1 MLRQKKLLLCAALMV
16 GAIFVVKALAE
27 LWTLRILNEKGLVAQ
42 TVSAEVFGITV
53 EQLTHPLGT
62 ISQLKIHWGSPIQ
75 VTIYGASLRVDEAFL
90 DQNSPAPAPA
100 SLSAFQAPVPISV
113 FAEDLTLRFK
123 EHSTTLTGPVFPAL
137 ELSNPSTTI
146 RREQSSW
153 IAEHQHSLSWN
164 GLSGALKLSYNSS
177 ANPPLNATLSNS
189 TLSHPLLK
197 KATTMLPELNG
208 DLQFDSA
215 TSAIVAQFTA
225 LDSRIRFNGAL
236 STEGF
241 NGEYEL
247 DAALQDLIAV
257 TDVPEEQK
265 AEIKGRITVRGELDA
280 PTAPQ
285 RPPKWNGKMALR
297 DLAIRGDL
305 FPASKLRREGQLYKP
320 IHAEQTR
327 WIGPSSTE
335 WVSYK
340 NLGWLPAAAVYSE
353 DSQFWEHEGVS
364 VEGIQVGLDALSA
377 GEQRPRGG
385 STITQQLAKNL
396 FLSPERSLDRKLREL
411 LYTLQLE
418 RDFTKQTILSFY
430 LNAVELGPQLYGA
443 KAAADAYFAKSPA
456 GLLPEEAA
464 YIATL
469 LPAPTK
475 GYEDAKR
482 GNFHKRQVRFILQ
495 NMRDGKLI
503 SDAELRAALKRPLR
517 VIVD

>member
-1 MLRQKKLLLCAALMV
+1 MV
-16 GAIFVVKALAE
+16 GTIFVVKALAE
-27 LWTLRILNEKGLVAQ
+27 RWTLRALNEKGLMAQ
-42 TVSAEVFGITV
+42 TVSADFFGITV

-62 ISQLKIHWGSPIQ
+62 ISQLKINWGYPMQ
-75 VTIYGASLRVDEAFL
+75 VTIYGASLQVGQALL
-90 DQNSPAPAPA
+90 DQNSPAPAPI
-100 SLSAFQAPVPISV
+100 SLSALRTPVPISV
-113 FAEDLTLRFK
+113 FASDLTLTFND
-123 EHSTTLTGPVFPAL
+123 HSTTLKGPVFPVL
-137 ELSNPSTTI
+137 ELSNPATTV
-146 RREQSSW
+146 RREESSW

-164 GLSGALKLSYNSS
+164 GLKGTLKLSYNST
-177 ANPPLNATLSNS
+177 ADPPISATLSDS
-189 TLSHPLLK
+189 TLTHPLLK
-197 KATTMLPELNG
+197 KATTKLPEVNG

-215 TSAIVAQFTA
+215 TSALVAQFSA
-225 LDSRIRFNGAL
+225 LDSQIRLNGAL

-247 DAALQDLIAV
+247 DAALNDLIAV
-257 TDVPEEQK
+257 ADVPEEQK
-265 AEIKGRITVRGELDA
+265 AEIKGRITVHGELHA
-280 PTAPQ
+280 PTAPTLA
-285 RPPKWNGKMALR
+285 PKWNGKVALR
-297 DLAIRGDL
+297 DLGIKGDL
-305 FPASKLRREGQLYKP
+305 FPAATLRREGQLYKP

-327 WIGPSSTE
+327 WIGPSSPD
-335 WVSYK
+335 WVSY
-340 NLGWLPAAAVYSE
+340 NRLGWLPAAAVYSE
-353 DSQFWEHEGVS
+353 DSQFWEHNGVS
-364 VEGIQVGLDALSA
+364 VEGLQIGLDALSA
-377 GEQRPRGG
+377 GEKRPRGG